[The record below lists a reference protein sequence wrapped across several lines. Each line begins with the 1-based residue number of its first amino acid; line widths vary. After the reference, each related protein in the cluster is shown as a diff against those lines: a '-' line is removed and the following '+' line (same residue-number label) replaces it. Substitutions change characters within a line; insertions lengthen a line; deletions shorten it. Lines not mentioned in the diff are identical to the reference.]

1 MGRLLVQLR
10 ERVGLLGRLIGV
22 DEVGVGELHQL
33 RYQALDFLVDGG
45 VGLYGRAGALLR
57 GRLEARLVH
66 LALLPLAAL
75 LAGLQGNRVG
85 GGVPQAHGADA
96 RRSRAWW
103 LKLHFLRG
111 RTRQCAGAP
120 ARHQPRQQCASHLCG
135 TPLRR
140 RAPKYAPHLPSPRG
154 ARGRGSMPP
163 LLPCSALL
171 AFPPAARARAREEE
185 EEERRDGASFAASA
199 AAPRARARRGN
210 GRTSARAGCDA
221 AAGAGASAVPKLYN
235 HNDMGARRGLRSG
248 GRADEGERAGLRTI
262 RILASR
268 GPIYQGRET
277 V

>member
-10 ERVGLLGRLIGV
+10 ERVGLLGRLLGV

-57 GRLEARLVH
+57 GCLEARLVH

-85 GGVPQAHGADA
+85 GGVPQAHGAGA
-96 RRSRAWW
+96 RRSRARW
-103 LKLHFLRG
+103 LKLRPREAQRPGLCGHCTGFLRG

-120 ARHQPRQQCASHLCG
+120 ARHQPRQQCALHLCG

-140 RAPKYAPHLPSPRG
+140 RAPKYAPHLPPPRG

-185 EEERRDGASFAASA
+185 EEERRDGAPFA
-199 AAPRARARRGN
+199 
-210 GRTSARAGCDA
+210 
-221 AAGAGASAVPKLYN
+221 
-235 HNDMGARRGLRSG
+235 
-248 GRADEGERAGLRTI
+248 
-262 RILASR
+262 
-268 GPIYQGRET
+268 
-277 V
+277 